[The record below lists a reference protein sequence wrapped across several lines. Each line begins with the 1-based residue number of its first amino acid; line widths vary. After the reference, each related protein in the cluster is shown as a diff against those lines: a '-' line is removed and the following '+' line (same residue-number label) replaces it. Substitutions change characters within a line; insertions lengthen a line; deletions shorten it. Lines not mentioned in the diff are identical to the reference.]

1 MPSVS
6 GEWIPPG
13 MDGINQHSEIEG
25 G

>member
-13 MDGINQHSEIEG
+13 MDGINLHSEIEG